1 MGDFHETGRHF
12 PSPNLR
18 LFFFE
23 REFFNSH
30 SPLHSLTPGK
40 DFQTNRLP

>member
-1 MGDFHETGRHF
+1 MSDFREAGRHF

-18 LFFFE
+18 LFFVE

-30 SPLHSLTPGK
+30 AW
-40 DFQTNRLP
+40 